1 MSAPSDAPLYLD
13 QAAEY
18 LSVSPKSIRRMVS
31 RGDLPAYRLS
41 GKGRLRFLRADL
53 DALLVPVPT
62 VARQG
67 GGQA

>member
-1 MSAPSDAPLYLD
+1 MSTSSDAPLYLD

-31 RGDLPAYRLS
+31 RGDLPAYRL
-41 GKGRLRFLRADL
+41 GGQGRLRFLKKDL

-62 VARQG
+62 VVRQG
-67 GGQA
+67 GGHA